1 MNDREG
7 NRGGGNKMK
16 RIIGVGRDVKEE
28 LKGKGV
34 NREERKGGKRNGRV
48 EGRRHLFIR
57 GISGKGREG
66 KGKEIG
72 KWDLNCSHFPNFL
85 LPSL

>member
-1 MNDREG
+1 
-7 NRGGGNKMK
+7 MK

-72 KWDLNCSHFPNFL
+72 KWKRGSDRSWDLNCSHFPNFL